1 MMIRRT
7 MRHLSMGLL
16 CVLLLAGVVHA
27 GTAMQLVETKV
38 NEILEILRDPAYA
51 SEAKKNE
58 QSEKIFTI
66 VGEIFDYRIFS
77 MRTLGQNWRQLTPA
91 QQNEFVQLYSELL
104 RKTYMERVQNY
115 SNETVRFDS
124 EVQLDPKKSEVRT
137 AILTSS
143 GEIPLFYRLYNK
155 DGTWRVYDV
164 LVEGISLVKN
174 YRSQFNDIIRKDSAE
189 ELLQKLR
196 DKVVS

>member
-1 MMIRRT
+1 
-7 MRHLSMGLL
+7 MGLL
-16 CVLLLAGVVHA
+16 CMLLMTGVAHA
-27 GTAMQLVETKV
+27 STAMQLVETKV

-51 SEAKKNE
+51 SAAKKDE
-58 QSEKIFTI
+58 QSDKIFVI

-77 MRTLGQNWRQLTPA
+77 MRTLGQNWRKLTPA

-104 RKTYMERVQNY
+104 RKTYMERVQSY

-124 EVQLDPKKSEVRT
+124 EVQLDPTKSEVRT

-174 YRSQFNDIIRKDSAE
+174 YRSQFNDIIRKGSAE